1 MNQVLLM
8 GRLAEQFRTDESGLR
23 TVMKLEIVRDDDNSV
38 NSEACIIPVML
49 WRGLGDILQ
58 EKSQV
63 GDVFAVKGSISVTN
77 DRLMIIAERVS
88 TIKENKA

>member
-38 NSEACIIPVML
+38 NSEACIIPVLL

-58 EKSQV
+58 AGHAYPSLKTTVMQ
-63 GDVFAVKGSISVTN
+63 FCIYY
-77 DRLMIIAERVS
+77 IA
-88 TIKENKA
+88 

>member
-38 NSEACIIPVML
+38 NSEACIIPVMC
-49 WRGLGDILQ
+49 G
-58 EKSQV
+58 
-63 GDVFAVKGSISVTN
+63 AVLVTYF
-77 DRLMIIAERVS
+77 RR
-88 TIKENKA
+88 KARSATSLPSRDQ